1 VNGAVVLTTVSD
13 DDGFSIDPTRIN
25 VVAGDGSIAMRNS
38 AGQLQGTLELQ
49 ADNIAVADQGTLD
62 AIGAINDFK
71 AISAA
76 LDTPG
81 PAAPD
86 GGYLLAGTI
95 NFIVGDSLFIQ
106 NGGATKDFDDRRGFL
121 ANALNIESESSTP
134 QIAINGVI
142 RSASGDLVGLDTS
155 TAVSINGILASELP
169 SSVTVTINGC
179 NAGIDCGRP
188 PFSYNGLSSDDLEL
202 VLTGA
207 EDGKSGPTGQL
218 VQVQDNRPLITP
230 PLVDEPITGVG
241 NDDLWQVK
249 CTPESDKGSCPV
261 EEGTE

>member
-1 VNGAVVLTTVSD
+1 
-13 DDGFSIDPTRIN
+13 
-25 VVAGDGSIAMRNS
+25 M
-38 AGQLQGTLELQ
+38 GTLELQ
-49 ADNIAVADQGTLD
+49 AETIGVADRTTLD
-62 AIGAINDFK
+62 TISELTDFK

-81 PAAPD
+81 PAGPE
-86 GGYLLAGTI
+86 GGYLQAGTI
-95 NFIVGDSLFIQ
+95 HLTVGDSLFIQ

-121 ANALNIESESSTP
+121 ANALEIESESSNP

-142 RSASGDLVGLDTS
+142 RSATGDLLGLDTS
-155 TAVSINGILASELP
+155 AAVSINGTFASELP

-179 NAGIDCGRP
+179 NAGVDCGRP

-202 VLTGA
+202 VLTTA
-207 EDGKSGPTGQL
+207 EDGKSGPSGQL

-249 CTPESDKGSCPV
+249 CTPENDKGTCPV